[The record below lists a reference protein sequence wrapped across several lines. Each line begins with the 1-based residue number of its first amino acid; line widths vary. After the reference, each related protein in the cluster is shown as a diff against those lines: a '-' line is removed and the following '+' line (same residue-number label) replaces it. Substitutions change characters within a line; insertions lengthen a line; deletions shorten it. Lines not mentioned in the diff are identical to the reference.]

1 MRPTKDMALKLA
13 AGTIVGMPLIGWAIM
28 WFFQDTDFVSHFRG
42 AKPFWQQIIVG
53 LFVGTVSALGAIAMM
68 RLPFLAEANIQY
80 SQLLQNLKLTTS
92 EKVYISICAGIGEE
106 FLFRGVIQPLLGV
119 FLTAFLFV
127 ALHGYLRLTDWRIS
141 IYGLYMIAVVVVF
154 GFLTVYLGLAAAAVA
169 HIAVDVIL
177 LIGLKPNQD
186 TEDNNQLNE
195 STANYEEEE

>member
-1 MRPTKDMALKLA
+1 LRPTKDMALKLA

-53 LFVGTVSALGAIAMM
+53 LFVGTISALGAIAMM
-68 RLPFLAEANIQY
+68 RLPFLAEANMQY

-154 GFLTVYLGLAAAAVA
+154 GFLTIYLGLAAAAVA